1 MPRWGPKNLYGEQST
16 TSSPVSRARSGLCGA
31 RCTPSAHASAPT
43 RCAASAIRLASGIE
57 PTAFEASVNAT
68 TRVRSP
74 ISSSSAS
81 RSSVTSSARSGAVR
95 TTRSWS
101 SATSSHGDTFA
112 SWSSAVTTISSPGLS
127 VRATA
132 CASWKLSV
140 VMFAPN
146 AIPSGSAPV
155 NSAAA
160 ARPRSITSSDSRE
173 VRKAPPRF
181 EFEPSR

>member
-1 MPRWGPKNLYGEQST
+1 M
-16 TSSPVSRARSGLCGA
+16 
-31 RCTPSAHASAPT
+31 
-43 RCAASAIRLASGIE
+43 CAAAAIRSASGID

-74 ISSSSAS
+74 MSSSSAS

-101 SATSSHGDTFA
+101 SATSSQGETFA
-112 SWSSAVTTISSPGLS
+112 SWSSAVTTISSPGSS

-146 AIPSGSAPV
+146 AMPSGSAPV
-155 NSAAA
+155 KSAAA

-181 EFEPSR
+181 EFESRR